1 MTDKELRRLGRME
14 LIQILLEQAKEL
26 ERMERELEEA
36 RKAADER
43 QLLIHTAGSIAEASL
58 KINGVMEAAQA
69 AADQYVENVK
79 REYAERA
86 KQQYRQLQERLRVM
100 EENAQAAQGAA
111 PETDRGKAEEDDADG
126 SA

>member
-1 MTDKELRRLGRME
+1 ME
-14 LIQILLEQAKEL
+14 LIQILAEQAKEL
-26 ERMERELEEA
+26 ERVQRELEDA
-36 RKAADER
+36 KKAANDR
-43 QLLIHTAGSIAEASL
+43 QLMIHTAGSIAEASL

-86 KQQYRQLQERLRVM
+86 KHQYRQLQERLRVM
-100 EENAQAAQGAA
+100 EENAQAERSAT
-111 PETDRGKAEEDDADG
+111 PEEDQGKAERNDADG